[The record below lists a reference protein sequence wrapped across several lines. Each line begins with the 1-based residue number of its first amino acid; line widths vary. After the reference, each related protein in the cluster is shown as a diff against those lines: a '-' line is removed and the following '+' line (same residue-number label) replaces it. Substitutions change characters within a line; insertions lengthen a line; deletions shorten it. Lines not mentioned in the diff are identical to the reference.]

1 MIVHTTII
9 MTTRSKMTTNTV
21 RLPAFLLATVATLAA
36 VPSLAQQPAPGGGT
50 DRRAQLHQAG
60 VGATLTLWPVRLLGR
75 TNDNVADALGL
86 VLEKQ
91 GMASLATTVVA
102 FDAKELAWDAVPAAF
117 GAHVKANAA
126 KAGVPAGSYSLYA
139 EFLGDPEHGPSEVR
153 FVVVDAAGETVL
165 VDRQTK
171 SDPTF
176 RRTAGADPDPLGC
189 ATCVGE
195 RLFELAGWQKVAG
208 GVRDGQFAA
217 MWEKKS
223 GAPDRKERAAMQQR
237 ASVLRDGLASARVA
251 VFEPVWTKADELDGA
266 RFAAAVKQGLACKE
280 TIAVGDGLAV
290 VPSANQQKRLY
301 DLAAAAKAQLQQQP
315 ITADYAVAVE
325 LGFDAA
331 GKSGFANVVVLTKTG
346 DLVLAEFQNDQ
357 HPLFKQHAPKTL
369 ADGEKLAVAMLTR
382 ALR

>member
-1 MIVHTTII
+1 MN
-9 MTTRSKMTTNTV
+9 TNSG
-21 RLPAFLLATVATLAA
+21 RLPIFLLAAVAGLAA
-36 VPSLAQQPAPGGGT
+36 VPSLAQQPAPNGSAE
-50 DRRAQLHQAG
+50 RRAQLQQAG

-91 GMASLATTVVA
+91 GMASLATAGSA
-102 FDAKELAWDAVPAAF
+102 FDAKELAWDAIPAAF
-117 GAHVKANAA
+117 GAHLKANAA

-171 SDPTF
+171 SDATF
-176 RRTAGADPDPLGC
+176 RRTAGSDPDPLGC
-189 ATCVGE
+189 AACVGE

-208 GVRDGQFAA
+208 GVRDGRFAA
-217 MWEKKS
+217 IWEKKS

-237 ASVLRDGLASARVA
+237 ATALREALASTDVA
-251 VFEPVWTKADELDGA
+251 VFAPVWMKADELDAA
-266 RFAAAVKQGLACKE
+266 RFAAAVKQGLSCKE
-280 TIAVGDGLAV
+280 ATAASGSLAV
-290 VPSANQQKRLY
+290 APSANQQKRLY
-301 DLAAAAKAQLQQQP
+301 DLAAAVKTQLQKQP

-346 DLVLAEFQNDQ
+346 DLVLADFQNDQ
-357 HPLFKQHAPKTL
+357 HALWKQHAPKTP
-369 ADGEKLAVAMLTR
+369 ADGEKLAVAMLAR

>member
-1 MIVHTTII
+1 M
-9 MTTRSKMTTNTV
+9 MSSEPKMNTNPG
-21 RLPAFLLATVATLAA
+21 RLPIFLLAAVAGLAA
-36 VPSLAQQPAPGGGT
+36 VPSLAQQPTPGGNAE
-50 DRRAQLHQAG
+50 RRAQLQQAG
-60 VGATLTLWPVRLLGR
+60 VGATFTLWPVRLLGR

-91 GMASLATTVVA
+91 GMASLATAGSA
-102 FDAKELAWDAVPAAF
+102 FDAKELAWDAIPAAF
-117 GAHVKANAA
+117 GAHVKANAQ

-171 SDPTF
+171 SEATF

-189 ATCVGE
+189 AACVGE

-208 GVRDGQFAA
+208 GVRDGRFAA

-237 ASVLRDGLASARVA
+237 ATALREALASTDVA
-251 VFEPVWTKADELDGA
+251 VFAPVWMKADELDAA
-266 RFAAAVKQGLACKE
+266 RFAAAVKQGLSCKE
-280 TIAVGDGLAV
+280 ATAASGSLAV
-290 VPSANQQKRLY
+290 APSPNQQKRLY
-301 DLAAAAKAQLQQQP
+301 DLAAAVKTQLQKQP
-315 ITADYAVAVE
+315 IAADYAVAVE

-346 DLVLAEFQNDQ
+346 DLVLADFQNDQ
-357 HPLFKQHAPKTL
+357 HALWKQHAPKTL
-369 ADGEKLAVAMLTR
+369 ADGEKLAVAMLAR